1 MKLMKLFLA
10 GAMLLAGSAIA
21 QTDYPSRPIRM
32 IIPYTVGGPADTVAR
47 LLAAKMADALKQSF
61 IADNRPGGNALIGG
75 DVVVKSAPDGY
86 TILSVGGAVY
96 SRVFVKNPPFELMRD
111 LAPISRTYAGGLLL
125 FVNAQVPARTVKEFI
140 DYARANPGKLNFGHS
155 ASNSMLAM
163 AAFNKLAG
171 ITGTLVSY
179 KGGAPVALALAAG
192 DIQAAMDSPLPYM
205 PHLQAGKIRALAIAS
220 DQRLATLSEVPTM
233 NEAGFPYKAE
243 FNGGLWAPA
252 GTPRLIIDRLN
263 ATVVEALKN
272 PEVVEAIRRTGSY
285 AASSTPEGFR
295 QVVQGE
301 IDFWADAA
309 KTANFQPE

>member
-1 MKLMKLFLA
+1 M
-10 GAMLLAGSAIA
+10 A
-21 QTDYPSRPIRM
+21 QSEYPNRPIRM
-32 IIPYTVGGPADTVAR
+32 IIPYTVGGPADAVAR
-47 LLAAKMADALKQSF
+47 LLASKMSDALKQPV
-61 IADNRPGGNALIGG
+61 IADNRPGANALIGG
-75 DVVVKSAPDGY
+75 DVVVKSPPDGY

-125 FVNAQVPARTVKEFI
+125 FINAQVPARTVKEFVE
-140 DYARANPGKLNFGHS
+140 YARANPGKLNFGHS

-192 DIQAAMDSPLPYM
+192 DIQGAMDSPLPYT

-220 DQRLATLSEVPTM
+220 DQRLAILPEVPTM
-233 NEAGFPYKAE
+233 SEAGFPYKAE

-252 GTPRLIIDRLN
+252 GTPRPIIERLN
-263 ATVVEALKN
+263 ATVVDAVRS
-272 PEVVEAIRRTGSY
+272 PDVVEAVRRTGSY
-285 AASSTPEGFR
+285 AAGSTPEGFR
-295 QVVQGE
+295 QIVQAE